1 MWQYNHTDELYHYG
15 VKGMKWGV
23 RRNSK
28 AYQRMERRVTR
39 FGERWENRAEGAK
52 NLGKR
57 AVNRAKNKVKLAGKV
72 SLWILKN
79 NPVTKIGEF
88 AVKRIVKT
96 SDKLLNK
103 SAAIVNTTSAAIK
116 GRKKAQEML
125 NNNE

>member
-28 AYQRMERRVTR
+28 AYQKMERRVTK
-39 FGERWENRAEGAK
+39 FGERWERRAEGAK

-57 AVNRAKNKVKLAGKV
+57 IVNRNVRRVKRIGKV
-72 SLWILKN
+72 GLWVLKN
-79 NPVTKIGEF
+79 NPVTKLGEF
-88 AVKRIVKT
+88 TVKTMVKT

-125 NNNE
+125 NDNE